1 MQATIYIRKENQ
13 ARWDEIKDK
22 SAWVNAYLEKS
33 PPNSRVLAEGLEP
46 VSTPIIPKTTPV
58 TKAADVLIGNMEK
71 AMAEF
76 APETKDAK
84 TNDYMSRLK
93 IPTCKVHGSPL
104 DDRGRCLQKGC
115 KYA

>member
-33 PPNSRVLAEGLEP
+33 PPNSKVLAEGLEP

-58 TKAADVLIGNMEK
+58 KQVKTVDVLIDGLEK
-71 AMAEF
+71 AIKEHT
-76 APETKDAK
+76 PVCKIHGIRLDA
-84 TNDYMSRLK
+84 
-93 IPTCKVHGSPL
+93 
-104 DDRGRCLQKGC
+104 RGRCLQKGC